1 MQPSSSP
8 PVIPDHLLKVYETLA
23 RLTPSDCYRLG
34 AAIFQDIGIPEP
46 SLFRGVEPPEMG
58 VMFRDGIKA
67 NPEWFMVCE
76 DLGRFVTDPQVMAIA
91 LLRISAIRMVGK
103 R

>member
-1 MQPSSSP
+1 
-8 PVIPDHLLKVYETLA
+8 
-23 RLTPSDCYRLG
+23 
-34 AAIFQDIGIPEP
+34 
-46 SLFRGVEPPEMG
+46 MG

-91 LLRISAIRMVGK
+91 MLRISAIRLVGK